1 MKRLQFITIFIL
13 LLALSGCGI
22 DGSQGEQGI
31 QGVQGEQG
39 EEGIQGEQGEDG
51 LGIAT
56 SYILEDHLIVEY
68 TDGAIVDL
76 GLVVGQDG
84 AQGQAGLDGQ
94 SAYEIYTDANPG
106 YVGTEEEW
114 LLDLINGILE
124 GKEEHTV
131 TFITGTAEVIEPLVV
146 AHGEN
151 ISDIPEPLTKLE
163 HEFVGWYLGDEEWSF
178 IGNGVYQDITL
189 TAKWIVNQYSIQ
201 YYMFPD
207 GYDTVSS
214 IPLQIGETIS
224 QIESFAN
231 HSSAIS
237 SEARVFTWGRNLD
250 GRLGDGTTIQREKPI
265 EITSQFDLNDGETIV
280 QISLGF
286 QHSSA
291 LSSDGRVF
299 TWGVNYFG
307 QLGDGTTTE
316 RLVPT
321 EITSQFVLGAEE
333 TITQM
338 ELGEYHSSAIT
349 SEGRLFTWGR
359 NSFGQLGD
367 GTTTERLVP
376 TEITSQFELNEEDA
390 ISLITLGRAFSLAIT
405 TEGRVFTWGRNS
417 YGELGDGTA
426 IDKHVPTDIT
436 SFFAFNPEETVI
448 QIASSFYHSSVITS
462 EGRVFMWGYN
472 FYGQCGDGTT
482 TNKLVPTEIESNF
495 DLIEGET
502 VIQLSLGGNSYSI
515 ARTSKR
521 RVFVW
526 GNNEYGQLGDG
537 TTIDKYVPTEI
548 TSNFDLNENETIIQV
563 SLGEYHSIV
572 MTSNGR
578 ILTWGSNTFGQLGI
592 GTTTWKTSPT
602 VVQIFV
608 PKMFEIIMYDYNE
621 SIEYV
626 PTRAGSIFLG
636 WYIDQ
641 NLTIPYT
648 STTMPAKNLILY
660 GRWVSN

>member
-114 LLDLINGILE
+114 LLDLINGTLE

-131 TFITGTAEVIEPLVV
+131 TFITGTNEVIEPLIV

-151 ISDIPEPLTKLE
+151 ISDIPEPLINLE

-178 IGNGVYQDITL
+178 VGNGVYQDITL

-237 SEARVFTWGRNLD
+237 SEARVFTWGRNSD

-321 EITSQFVLGAEE
+321 EITSQF
-333 TITQM
+333 
-338 ELGEYHSSAIT
+338 
-349 SEGRLFTWGR
+349 
-359 NSFGQLGD
+359 
-367 GTTTERLVP
+367 
-376 TEITSQFELNEEDA
+376 ELNEEDA

-405 TEGRVFTWGRNS
+405 TEGRVFTWGRNY

-537 TTIDKYVPTEI
+537 TTIDKYEPTEI

-592 GTTTWKTSPT
+592 GTTTWKTTPSI
-602 VVQIFV
+602 VQIFV
-608 PKMFEIIMYDYNE
+608 PKLFAIIMYDYNE

-636 WYIDQ
+636 WYMDE

-648 STTMPAKNLILY
+648 STTMPSENLILY
-660 GRWVSN
+660 GRWISK

>member
-1 MKRLQFITIFIL
+1 MKRFQFITIFIL
-13 LLALSGCGI
+13 LLALAGCGI
-22 DGSQGEQGI
+22 EGSQGEQGI
-31 QGVQGEQG
+31 QGEQG
-39 EEGIQGEQGEDG
+39 VQGEQGEDG
-51 LGIAT
+51 LGIST
-56 SYILEDHLIVEY
+56 SYILDGHLIVEY
-68 TDGAIVDL
+68 TDGAVVDL
-76 GLVVGQDG
+76 GLVVGEDG
-84 AQGQAGLDGQ
+84 AEGQAGLDGQ
-94 SAYEIYTDANPG
+94 SAYEIYTNANPE

-114 LLDLINGILE
+114 LSDLINGALE
-124 GKEEHTV
+124 SKEEHTV
-131 TFITGTAEVIEPLVV
+131 TFITGTTEVIEPLIV

-163 HEFVGWYLGDEEWSF
+163 HEFVGWYLGNEEWSF

-189 TAKWIVNQYSIQ
+189 TAKWIVNQYRID

-214 IPLQIGETIS
+214 IPLQIGDTIS

-237 SEARVFTWGRNLD
+237 SEGRVFTWGKNSD
-250 GRLGDGTTIQREKPI
+250 GRLGDGTITQREKPI
-265 EITSQFDLNDGETIV
+265 EITSQFELNEGETIV

-286 QHSSA
+286 LHSSA

-299 TWGVNYFG
+299 TWGDNNNG
-307 QLGDGTTTE
+307 QLGDGTKIYKYTPTDITSQFVLGAGEKITQIELGEYHSSAITSSGRLFMWGKNDYGQLGDGSTTE

-321 EITSQFVLGAEE
+321 EITSQF
-333 TITQM
+333 
-338 ELGEYHSSAIT
+338 
-349 SEGRLFTWGR
+349 
-359 NSFGQLGD
+359 D
-367 GTTTERLVP
+367 
-376 TEITSQFELNEEDA
+376 LNEGDA
-390 ISLITLGRAFSLAIT
+390 ISSITLGRYYSLAIT
-405 TEGRVFTWGRNS
+405 SEGRVFTWGGNY
-417 YGELGDGTA
+417 YGVLGDGTT
-426 IDKHVPTDIT
+426 IEKHVPTEIT

-448 QIASSFYHSSVITS
+448 KIASSFYHSSAITS

-482 TNKLVPTEIESNF
+482 INKHVPTEIESNF

-526 GNNEYGQLGDG
+526 GYNEYGQLGDG
-537 TTIDKYVPTEI
+537 TTIDKHIPTEI
-548 TSNFDLNENETIIQV
+548 TSNFDLNDNETITQV
-563 SLGEYHSIV
+563 SLGENHSIV

-592 GTTTWKTSPT
+592 GTTIWKSSPS

-608 PKMFEIIMYDYNE
+608 PKMVETIMYDYNE

-626 PTRAGSIFLG
+626 PTRVGSIFLG
-636 WYIDQ
+636 WYIDE

-648 STTMPAKNLILY
+648 STTMPAEDLILY
-660 GRWVSN
+660 GRWISN